1 MLYHKLTKINSCY
14 IILLPNIYVK
24 GCLLLINVEKGH
36 LLDKIEQLR
45 TELGELGQKEHDF
58 SDGIILEKSQQLDNL
73 LNQYNELI
81 I

>member
-1 MLYHKLTKINSCY
+1 M
-14 IILLPNIYVK
+14 
-24 GCLLLINVEKGH
+24 INVEKGH